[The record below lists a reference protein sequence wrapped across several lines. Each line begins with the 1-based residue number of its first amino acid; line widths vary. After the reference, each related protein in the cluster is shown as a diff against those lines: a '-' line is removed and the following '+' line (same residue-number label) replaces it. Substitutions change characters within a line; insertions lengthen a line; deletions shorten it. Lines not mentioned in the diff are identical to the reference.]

1 MFVSRGLSE
10 RYCYNLLGWLLGP
23 GYVLENYLLIHDH
36 YSVADDSEDELSS
49 IKDESETE
57 DPTYEPLIRPVDEE
71 SLSLAGSGYVSDS
84 PGDQDDDDDDEIFS
98 ETETMKD
105 VTNANHQSEDIVDDK
120 NSSEILLK
128 RKYDEETDDDADDE
142 VDKKLK
148 LEDDD
153 YFTEYSSTLP
163 EDGDKMMKIS
173 VSCLEYNSNFDNII
187 SDDILRSDHTL
198 NDLNDEQQ

>member
-1 MFVSRGLSE
+1 M
-10 RYCYNLLGWLLGP
+10 
-23 GYVLENYLLIHDH
+23 LENYLLIHDH

-84 PGDQDDDDDDEIFS
+84 PGDQNDDDDEIFS

-128 RKYDEETDDDADDE
+128 RKYDEETDDDDDDE

-153 YFTEYSSTLP
+153 YSTEYSSTLP
-163 EDGDKMMKIS
+163 EDGEKTMKIS
-173 VSCLEYNSNFDNII
+173 VSCLEYSNFDNII

-198 NDLNDEQQ
+198 NALNDEQQ